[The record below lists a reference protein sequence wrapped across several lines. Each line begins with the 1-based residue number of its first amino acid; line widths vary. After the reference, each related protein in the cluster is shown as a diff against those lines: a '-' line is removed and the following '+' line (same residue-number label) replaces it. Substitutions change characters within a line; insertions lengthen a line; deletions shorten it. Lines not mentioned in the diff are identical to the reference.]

1 VTEIA
6 TREALANAAGNSE
19 KLAALLD
26 PLALASAGGS
36 RDALELLV
44 WAVDEL
50 RLAEPTVRGLVINT
64 ADVEDV
70 TQDVLIAVAET
81 IGGFRGDARF
91 RTWLNQVAR
100 FKAID
105 HLRRKRDE
113 ASLSEVDV
121 GEAARIS
128 SMLANRATLEGVLDG
143 LPEHYREAIVLRDV
157 QQVGYDEMARRLGIT
172 VNAVRSRVARGR
184 ALVAARL
191 ADD

>member
-6 TREALANAAGNSE
+6 TREALSNAAGNSE

>member
-1 VTEIA
+1 MTEIA
-6 TREALANAAGNSE
+6 TREALSNAAGNSE

>member
-1 VTEIA
+1 MAETVT
-6 TREALANAAGNSE
+6 RKALAAAAGDPE
-19 KLAALLD
+19 RLAALLD
-26 PLALASAGGS
+26 PLAVEAAAGE

-50 RLAEPTVRGLVINT
+50 RLAEPAVRGLVINR

-81 IGGFRGDARF
+81 IGGFRGEARF

-113 ASLSEVDV
+113 AGLSAGDV
-121 GEAARIS
+121 GDAARIS
-128 SMLANRATLEGVLDG
+128 SMLAERATLERVLTG
-143 LPEHYREAIVLRDV
+143 LPEHYGRALVLRDV
-157 QQVGYDEMARRLGIT
+157 QQLDYDDIARRLGIT
-172 VNAVRSRVARGR
+172 VNTARSRVARGR
-184 ALVAARL
+184 GLVAARL
-191 ADD
+191 AQA